1 MGVLDIV
8 IVCCFLPALF
18 LGIRNG
24 LVRQLVS
31 LAVIYFGITLSLR
44 FSSRVSRWVLDYV
57 EISDFW
63 IQSVSFILIF
73 FAVAF
78 ILSCLGRIVEKI
90 IKISLLAWLNRMLGI
105 VAAFCTFLLL
115 LSVLVY
121 FIDSLNNLLNFIP
134 KEKIEE
140 SRLYPALRDLSQ
152 QIFPYFRELF
162 HQAKS

>member
-78 ILSCLGRIVEKI
+78 VLTLFGRLLEKI
-90 IKISLLAWLNRMLGI
+90 IKISLLGWVNRLLGAA
-105 VAAFCTFLLL
+105 VAFCASALFLAALA
-115 LSVLVY
+115 Y
-121 FIDSLNNLLNFIP
+121 FVDSINNLLDFIP
-134 KEKIEE
+134 KEQIEA
-140 SRLYPALRDLSQ
+140 SRLYPALLKLSHEV
-152 QIFPYFRELF
+152 FPHFKELF
-162 HQAKS
+162 QQVKI